1 MPRFFVT
8 SDLIT
13 PERVT
18 VRGDD
23 ARHISRSLRMKPG
36 ENLTVCS
43 PDGVEYDC
51 TIAQITAEEVLL
63 DVLSSAPSA
72 NEPPYRAT
80 VYQSLVR
87 GERFDTVIQKS
98 VEFGA
103 AAIVPVATSRATV
116 KLSASDA
123 EKKRARWQRIAE
135 EAAKQCGR
143 ARVPEVAP
151 LLTFDRAVAQA
162 SGTRLFCYEDERTLH
177 LRDTVVEAGDKSEF
191 SIFIGP
197 EGGYSPEEAALA
209 AEAGAQTVSLGRRI
223 LRTESAAPFVLACL
237 SYALEV

>member
-1 MPRFFVT
+1 MPRFFIPPTSLSPDRITVT
-8 SDLIT
+8 
-13 PERVT
+13 
-18 VRGDD
+18 GDD

-36 ENLTVCS
+36 ESLTVCS
-43 PDGVEYDC
+43 PDGIEYDC
-51 TIAQITAEEVLL
+51 VIAEITAEAVLL
-63 DVLSSAPSA
+63 DVRSSAPSA
-72 NEPPYRAT
+72 NEPPYRAV

-103 AAIVPVATSRATV
+103 ARIVPVATARATV
-116 KLSASDA
+116 KLSAADA
-123 EKKRARWQRIAE
+123 EKKRVRWQRIAE

-143 ARVPEVAP
+143 ACIPEVAP
-151 LLTFDRAVAQA
+151 LMTFDRAIAEA
-162 SGTRLFCYEDERTLH
+162 GGTRLFCYEDERTLH
-177 LRDTVVEAGDKSEF
+177 LRDAVASAGDVSEF

-197 EGGYSPEEAALA
+197 EGGYAAEEAALA
-209 AEAGAQTVSLGRRI
+209 AEVGAQTVSLGRRI

>member
-8 SDLIT
+8 SDAISPDRIT
-13 PERVT
+13 IT
-18 VRGDD
+18 GDD
-23 ARHISRSLRMKPG
+23 ARHISRSLRMKSG
-36 ENLTVCS
+36 ESLTVCS
-43 PDGVEYDC
+43 PDGIEYDC
-51 TIAQITAEEVLL
+51 VIAEITAEAVIL

-72 NEPPYRAT
+72 NEPPYRAV

-103 AAIVPVATSRATV
+103 HRIVPVATARATV
-116 KLSASDA
+116 KLSAADA
-123 EKKRARWQRIAE
+123 EKKRVRWQRIAE

-143 ARVPEVAP
+143 ACVPEVAP
-151 LLTFDRAVAQA
+151 LMTFDRAISEAG
-162 SGTRLFCYEDERTLH
+162 GTKLFCYEDERTLH
-177 LRDTVVEAGDKSEF
+177 LRDAISEEIGEF

-197 EGGYSPEEAALA
+197 EGGYAPEEAALA
-209 AEAGAQTVSLGRRI
+209 AQAGAQTVSLGRRI